1 LPLLHARENNVEEEL
16 EVNEINMKSLRRLVV
31 SFDGVVRQALRRC
44 RDLVEEVGLGSVPE
58 IWEVEI

>member
-1 LPLLHARENNVEEEL
+1 
-16 EVNEINMKSLRRLVV
+16 VNEINMKSLRRLVV